1 MKLNL
6 FGASNQ
12 QQLTAKFLI
21 EQVCQLRESLRRP
34 APCDAITAA
43 AWVHG
48 DNGMGDITC
57 CRFTIEKDT
66 RLLPFLFCNGN
77 KEPFVLYLCACR
89 FCYSHGVLGLVHSP
103 EAIVT
108 YLDVEK
114 PAVPIVQPHTPARAR
129 RTHQHLV
136 FNTSEG

>member
-21 EQVCQLRESLRRP
+21 EQVGQLREPLRRP
-34 APCDAITAA
+34 APCGAITAA
-43 AWVHG
+43 AWMHG
-48 DNGMGDITC
+48 DNGMGNITC
-57 CRFTIEKDT
+57 CGLTIEKYT
-66 RLLPFLFCNGN
+66 RLSPFLFCDGDR
-77 KEPFVLYLCACR
+77 EPSVLYPCAHR
-89 FCYSHGVLGLVHSP
+89 YCYSHGVLGLVHGP